1 MYCPKCGKENP
12 DDARVCS
19 SCSSALLI
27 APVGSETITPRTS
40 GLAIAAFVLGI
51 LSIFTLGVT
60 IIPAIVL
67 GIVAFIIIEK
77 SGGRLTGTVF
87 AIMGIVVPVL
97 AFFGMSMLALPA
109 LSQSRQ
115 LATRMDCGTNLS
127 SLGKAMIIYS
137 NDYDEELPRSGGRES
152 VWSTRIPAWD
162 ATNRFVAYGLTA
174 AGTGGQASISSCF
187 YLLVKYAEVTPKS
200 FVCKGD
206 SGTTEFDP
214 ADYGAGDR
222 DLVDLWDFGSYVSTA
237 YNPIAHCSYSYH
249 MPFGLYA
256 LTALGEPGMPV
267 AADRNPW
274 QDSPAVM
281 AKNMAGPPPFNPN
294 GGREAI
300 EVGNA
305 IAHEEDGQNVLF
317 LDSHVGF
324 ETRSFCGIN
333 DDNIYTYWDGGDI
346 RIGSTPMGGSMPQ
359 SRLDSLLV
367 HDGGGETGGYPAP
380 PSKGRTCFT
389 AETPVW
395 VGGALVQISEVAAG
409 QTISKFLCTPSTACL
424 EQVEKVQQH
433 EGMFECRDV
442 MLESGNRI
450 GVVGAHCFMLDSGQ
464 WIAAQ
469 NLTSGLRLKT
479 LTGTVGIKSVTKR
492 AVPYTGKVYN
502 LKIKN
507 SDQYMVGK
515 DAVIVRD
522 Y

>member
-1 MYCPKCGKENP
+1 M
-12 DDARVCS
+12 
-19 SCSSALLI
+19 
-27 APVGSETITPRTS
+27 PRTS

-67 GIVAFIIIEK
+67 GIVAFVIIEK

-97 AFFGMSMLALPA
+97 AFFGMSMLTLPA
-109 LSQSRQ
+109 LSKSRQ
-115 LATRMDCGTNLS
+115 LAFRMACGTNLS
-127 SLGKAMIIYS
+127 GLGKAMIIYS
-137 NDYDEELPRSGGRES
+137 NDYDDELPRSGGRNS
-152 VWSTRIPAWD
+152 VWASVIPNWR
-162 ATNRFVAYGLTA
+162 ATNRFAAYGLA
-174 AGTGGQASISSCF
+174 PDGSGGAGSISSCF

-206 SGTTEFDP
+206 FGTTEFDP
-214 ADYGAGDR
+214 AEAPHFAGDT
-222 DLVDLWDFGSYVSTA
+222 DIVDLWDFGTDSTWGGGH
-237 YNPIAHCSYSYH
+237 HCSYSYH

-256 LTALGEPGMPV
+256 LTAQSEPGMAV

-274 QDSPAVM
+274 MDSPSAA
-281 AKNMAGPPPFNPN
+281 AKNMFGWFYPD

-300 EVGNA
+300 KAGNA
-305 IAHEEDGQNVLF
+305 IAHQEDGQNVLF
-317 LDSHVGF
+317 LDCHVGF
-324 ETRSFCGIN
+324 ETKPFCGIN

-346 RIGSTPMGGSMPQ
+346 RMGSAPWIGSGPM

-367 HDGGGETGGYPAP
+367 HDSGGMGGYVP
-380 PSKGRTCFT
+380 PPKGRACF
-389 AETPVW
+389 AADTPVW
-395 VGGALVQISEVAAG
+395 VDGALVQISEVAAG
-409 QTISKFLCTPSTACL
+409 QRIGKLPCAAITPCL
-424 EQVEKVQQH
+424 EQIEKVQQH
-433 EGMFECRDV
+433 EGTFECRDV
-442 MLESGNRI
+442 VLESGNRI

-502 LKIKN
+502 LKVRS
-507 SDQYMVGK
+507 SDQYMVGT